1 LRKAIL
7 RRFVYCCVL
16 YLACSTLSFAQVT
29 PPQKL
34 TLDAAV
40 DLAEGNYPAI
50 RVPKAQAQAA
60 SEQVG
65 LAQTAY
71 LPRLDFLRQENRA
84 SLNNIFGELLSQ
96 GIIPSRHRLLSPVD
110 PENISEQP
118 CVETETNQTRQRRRP
133 DD

>member
-1 LRKAIL
+1 MRKAIL
-7 RRFVYCCVL
+7 GWFVCCCVL
-16 YLACSTLSFAQVT
+16 YLAHSALAFAQD
-29 PPQKL
+29 PPLRTL

-40 DLAEGNYPAI
+40 DLAEGNDPAI

-84 SLNNIFGELLSQ
+84 SVNNIFGELFPQ

-110 PENISEQP
+110 PENISEQSH
-118 CVETETNQTRQRRRP
+118 VEAEANQTG
-133 DD
+133 